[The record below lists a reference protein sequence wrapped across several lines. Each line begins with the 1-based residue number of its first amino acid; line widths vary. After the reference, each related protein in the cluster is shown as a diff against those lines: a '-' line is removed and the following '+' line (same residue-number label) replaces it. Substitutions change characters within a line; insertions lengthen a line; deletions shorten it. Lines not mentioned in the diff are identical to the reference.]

1 MILHIPLFEYQEM
14 KYSDIKIPEGAQ
26 NPFLDDA
33 FIDGLEKYL
42 KKLNLDTALTFTR
55 TGIVPS
61 SQVGVIKY
69 KNIQFEIL
77 PKVLARKLSQDVDRE
92 QTLKNLIYMLSYT
105 KRLNI
110 KNPGTAA
117 LSTCPNPFL
126 ETLIRMY
133 AETLFDAIKRYTP
146 KGYIVCS
153 ENVRFLKGRLNLSA
167 HIKYNSINQS
177 KFFCDYDEFSENN
190 ALNQMFLYV
199 ATCLHNIS
207 RHAQNKKLLKFIMNY
222 YSDIDLVH
230 IYPKDLDRIKL
241 NRNQIIFDMPFRL
254 AKMFIEKTSV
264 DITQN
269 KFDNVAMIWD
279 MNVLF
284 EEFVAEFIKRNKT
297 ELNIKEVVYQHRHK
311 LLKSD
316 ENDRCYSNTF
326 VDIYI
331 ITENGDN
338 FVLDTKYKNN
348 YGRRGEFS
356 NPDVFQVT
364 TYCRLHNSRDAIL
377 LYPATDSNTDD
388 IHPYKLNVDENVDDL
403 TIKTARLD
411 IRTDLSKAH
420 SALINRLKQIFKV

>member
-1 MILHIPLFEYQEM
+1 MIIHVPLFEYQEI
-14 KYSDIKIPEGAQ
+14 KYSDIKVPEEAK

-42 KKLNLDTALTFTR
+42 KKINLDTVLTFTR

-61 SQVGVIKY
+61 SYVGVIKY

-77 PKVLARKLSQDVDRE
+77 PKVLAHKLVQDVDRE

-105 KRLNI
+105 KRLDI
-110 KNPGTAA
+110 KKPGTAD
-117 LSTCPNPFL
+117 LSACLNPFL
-126 ETLIRMY
+126 ETLIRVY
-133 AETLFDAIKRYTP
+133 AETLFEALRRNTP
-146 KGYIVCS
+146 KGYVARS
-153 ENVRFLKGRLNLSA
+153 ENMRFLKGRLNLST
-167 HIKYNSINQS
+167 HIKHNSINRS

-207 RHAQNKKLLKFIMNY
+207 RDQQNKKLLKFIMHY
-222 YSDIDLVH
+222 YADIDFVR
-230 IYPKDLDRIKL
+230 IYSKDLVKINL
-241 NRNQIIFDMPFRL
+241 NRNQTIFDLPFKL

-269 KFDNVAMIWD
+269 KFNNIAMVWD

-284 EEFVAEFIKRNKT
+284 EEFIAEFIKRNKS

-316 ENDRCYSNTF
+316 ENNRCYANTF

-331 ITENGDN
+331 ITENGNN

-356 NPDVFQVT
+356 NPDIFQVT

-377 LYPATDSNTDD
+377 LYPATDDNTDD

-403 TIKTARLD
+403 TIKTARID
-411 IRTDLSKAH
+411 IRNDLSKSH
-420 SALINRLKQIFKV
+420 SVLINRLKQIF